1 MRCWFHDWSRWSE
14 AYPRKNHWGD
24 VREYQ
29 QRRCFKCGKIE
40 ERMI

>member
-14 AYPRKNHWGD
+14 TYQRERLY

>member
-14 AYPRKNHWGD
+14 AYQRVNYRD
-24 VREYQ
+24 IVREYQ
-29 QRRCFKCGKIE
+29 QRRCNKCRKIE